1 MHSSSHFLFAD
12 KLRLQAVSPSR
23 NLSFFYLFFFLI
35 PTFFINFAAVLKM
48 VLSKSSSDALLSK
61 IRDGLAMT
69 GSEKLNLIVALSM
82 PSILAQIT
90 SVLMFYIDASMV
102 GSLGAEASASI
113 GIVEPAT
120 WLFGSL
126 VSACSMG
133 FYVQAAHFIGAKD
146 FAQARRVMQHGYIFG
161 LAVALILMTV
171 GIVIASPLPRLLG
184 GGADIQGDA
193 TTYFLILSMA
203 APIHLI
209 ENLSSQMLK
218 VSGDMRHP
226 SVIAVAMCFA
236 DVFFNFLFIF
246 PTREITLFALHIKV
260 FGFGLGVAG
269 AAIGTLLAYLF
280 ACVPLV
286 YYAVFKSKI
295 LAWRLSKGPFRW
307 NAEYITSAV
316 KLGAPMALQY
326 LLMNGAQI
334 VSTMIVA
341 PLGNFAIAANS
352 FAVTAESLCYM
363 PGYGIGDAATTLVGQ
378 SVGARRK
385 DICKSFAHMTVILG
399 MIVMAFMG
407 LLMYIFAPE
416 MIGILSP
423 VPEIRALGT
432 QVLRIEAFA
441 EPFFAASI
449 VAYSVCIGAGDT
461 AVPSFINLGSMWF
474 VRLTLAAA
482 LAPVY
487 GLPGV
492 WFAMATELTVRGILF
507 LIRLLRGKWMR
518 KIEDPIRT
526 AE

>member
-1 MHSSSHFLFAD
+1 
-12 KLRLQAVSPSR
+12 
-23 NLSFFYLFFFLI
+23 
-35 PTFFINFAAVLKM
+35 M
-48 VLSKSSSDALLSK
+48 VFSKSESDALLSK
-61 IRDGLAMT
+61 IRDGLQMT
-69 GSEKLNLIVALSM
+69 RSEKLNLIVALSI
-82 PSILAQIT
+82 PSILAQVT

-113 GIVEPAT
+113 GLVEPAT

-126 VSACSMG
+126 VSATAMG

-146 FAQARRVMQHGYIFG
+146 FGQARSVMRHGYIFG
-161 LAVALILMTV
+161 LAISLVLMAIAAT
-171 GIVIASPLPRLLG
+171 IASPLPRWLG
-184 GGADIQGDA
+184 GGADIQHDA
-193 TTYFLILSMA
+193 SIYFLIYSA
-203 APIHLI
+203 AVPIHLI

-226 SVIAVAMCFA
+226 SFIAVAMCFA
-236 DVFFNFLFIF
+236 DVIFNFIFIF
-246 PTREITLFALHIKV
+246 PTREITILGTHLTV

-269 AAIGTLLAYLF
+269 AAIGTLLAILS
-280 ACVPLV
+280 AAIPLV
-286 YYAVFKSKI
+286 YFAVFKSSI
-295 LAWRLSKGPFRW
+295 LAWKFDKQRFKW
-307 NAEYITSAV
+307 NWEYISSAV

-334 VSTMIVA
+334 ISTMIVA

-378 SVGARRK
+378 SMGARRK
-385 DICKSFAHMTVILG
+385 DVCQSFARMAVGIG
-399 MIVMAFMG
+399 MAVMAFMG

-449 VAYSVCIGAGDT
+449 VTYSVCIGAGDT
-461 AVPSFINLGSMWF
+461 AIPSFINLGSMWF
-474 VRLTLAAA
+474 VRLTLAAT
-482 LAPVY
+482 LAPIY

-492 WFAMATELTVRGILF
+492 WFAMATELTIRGIMF
-507 LIRLLRGKWMR
+507 LIRLFRGKWMK
-518 KIEDPIRT
+518 KIDQPS
-526 AE
+526 